1 MKQTNIIE
9 LKIPDAM
16 GDIDCVRRIQL
27 PHCPDMY
34 LRSDSNLVVIIL
46 VVVAD
51 QSRLEIRRWTAI
63 LVVVMLLLDERHAIF
78 HFQTP
83 TFF

>member
-1 MKQTNIIE
+1 MN
-9 LKIPDAM
+9 
-16 GDIDCVRRIQL
+16 DIDCVLRIML
-27 PHCPDMY
+27 AHCPDMY

-46 VVVAD
+46 FVVAD
-51 QSRLEIRRWTAI
+51 QSRLEFRRWTAV